1 MILIDTGPLVAFFD
15 ASDQY
20 HQTCLDILKG
30 LEGPLLTTWP
40 VVTETFYLLN
50 FSWKAQ
56 DYFWEFLIRGG
67 VKIVDIEADVMA
79 RCRELMGKYKDLPM
93 DLADA
98 TLVVLAESKRIKKIF
113 ILDHKDFKVYRPSHA
128 KRFELLPTH
137 LSART

>member
-20 HQTCLDILKG
+20 HKSCLDILKE
-30 LEGPLLTTWP
+30 LDGPLVTTWP

-56 DYFWEFLIRGG
+56 DNFWEFLIRGG
-67 VKIVDIEADVMA
+67 VEIVNPEGRAME
-79 RCRELMGKYKDLPM
+79 RCRELMTKYKDLPM

-98 TLVVLAESKRIKKIF
+98 ALVVLAETRKIESVF
-113 ILDHKDFKVYRPSHA
+113 TLDHRDFTVYKPSHV
-128 KRFELLPTH
+128 RQFELIPAH
-137 LSART
+137 L